1 MKVFDFDGG
10 RVFIPE
16 TVADEH
22 FLAKFS
28 EQLNQWSYH
37 PTNKNRKRAKKLWKV
52 MERLLGHKLEMSA
65 GIARN
70 EIFNV

>member
-1 MKVFDFDGG
+1 MKVFDFNGG
-10 RVFIPE
+10 RVFTPE
-16 TVADEH
+16 NQSDER

-28 EQLNQWSYH
+28 EQLSHWSCN
-37 PTNKNRKRAKKLWKV
+37 PTHKNRKRAKQLWRV

-70 EIFNV
+70 EIF